1 MYICRMCAYS
11 LILNKQKY
19 FQPSLN
25 FNISSV
31 LWNVQICYRS
41 EGFVQPPAAITVN
54 WPLPLRVSHRST
66 SCVQL
71 KSARRVMDLVLK
83 DVLVIDGELFLQ
95 IIHNSYLNSG
105 QRHKNSL
112 MSLITALLKTAWLLP
127 QFHVTAWRC
136 LNNEKAELFI
146 KKDPFPISVAK
157 WRMHEVGQ
165 DDDPVRQQ
173 IWTVIERCLASD

>member
-1 MYICRMCAYS
+1 MCLFIDPQQAE
-11 LILNKQKY
+11 ILSAISKLQYQFSTLKCANMLQKWR
-19 FQPSLN
+19 FCPATCSHHSKLT
-25 FNISSV
+25 SSFTC
-31 LWNVQICYRS
+31 L
-41 EGFVQPPAAITVN
+41 
-54 WPLPLRVSHRST
+54 SHRST